1 MTTTPRPPPDA
12 AERERAIHARR
23 VNLLVDAGAGT
34 GKTTILVARV
44 VELVAPSDDALAAV
58 PLGRVAAI
66 TFTRKAAGEL
76 KFRIREALLRE
87 LARDGATATR
97 RRRLSDALAALDTAH
112 VGTIHAFAD
121 RLLRLRPIEARQS
134 PAYDVV
140 EDASALAAETFAA
153 FLAAAETG
161 SLAAE
166 LDGLVDPDVA
176 ARAQAAVIDA
186 IAAGVRP
193 ESREHPYG
201 EWSGL
206 DRLFERLIATR
217 DVPPS
222 VPAAQPP
229 DLGRFR
235 ALVDEFSALASAS
248 RGDAAGSRFLAQL
261 RRRLEALRDATDPA
275 FILAALG
282 RLRKNEPE
290 IRKGTHF
297 EDDAAGWRAWKAFD
311 GDERKSPVRATPLW
325 DDLCAPFH
333 RFMARRLVAM
343 QPAIVALH
351 AKVKARHRAVDQV
364 DLLLALRDLLR
375 DRRDVRRAYQALF
388 DAVLVDE
395 FQDTDPLQ
403 AEIVLFLCEE
413 GARAERWREVAL
425 APGKL
430 TLVGDPKQSIYRFRR
445 ADIAV
450 YAEVRDLVARG
461 PHAVARLTTN
471 FRSEPSLV
479 AWLGARFDEVL
490 GTAAPGRPAFDP
502 AEGTVANE
510 RLVAGREGRAAPRV
524 LLVPLAADGAKKE
537 GYRAA
542 EARALAG
549 WLRWLVEGPG
559 RTIVD
564 PTTGATRRAGYGDV
578 AVLVSATTQLAVLF
592 PELDRLGVPYA
603 ARGGTL
609 FLSDPLHRQFLLAL
623 RAIADRD
630 DGVAQA
636 ALLRPPFFALD
647 LDDLAR
653 ERAADAGSTH
663 PGVRRARA
671 AKAVLADLR
680 RRRGER
686 PPGAT
691 ARELLER
698 TAFGRA
704 LALGPN
710 GAQRLDAVR
719 ELCLALDAVAA
730 EEGLDFDGA
739 TARLRAWAT
748 DPIQLDPPRPVA
760 SEAVQILSVHQ
771 AKGLEFPVVFLWDG
785 CADLATRARATP
797 WVVSADGSAWAV
809 ELDGLSWAEPED
821 GDLARREK
829 RYLDAEARR
838 LAYVAATRA
847 RDLLV
852 LPVAGPA
859 NPKWVTGCLAAGS
872 PPELIEALETYA
884 IGAEPA
890 WARAVGPPGPPPTRD
905 ASGLAAEVSTAWAS
919 ALRGAAAPRFAP
931 TSVTAEAHRA
941 DVAPE
946 PGEGEAG
953 ALERRESRFGNVFG
967 ETVHRAIGLALADE
981 RLSPGA
987 AVARA
992 ARATGLA
999 AHLAEAGADVARA
1012 LAGLGEA
1019 GLRRPPGADL
1029 RLEYPVALARDG
1041 NLVGGYVDLL
1051 GLTGGRLA
1059 VVDFKTDAPPRGD
1072 LAASHGAYVEQVRSY
1087 ARVVEAL
1094 GLAPAGSVAAGLLFT
1109 AEGRIRW
1116 VE

>member
-1 MTTTPRPPPDA
+1 MTATSTAPPDA
-12 AERERAIHARR
+12 ADRARAIHARG
-23 VNLLVDAGAGT
+23 VNLIVDAGAGT

-58 PLGRVAAI
+58 PLGRVAAV

-76 KFRIREALLRE
+76 RFRIREALLRE
-87 LARDGATATR
+87 LAREGATATR
-97 RRRLSDALAALDTAH
+97 RRRLSDALAALDTAY
-112 VGTIHAFAD
+112 VGTIHSFAD
-121 RLLRLRPIEARQS
+121 RLLRLSPVEAQQS
-134 PAYDVV
+134 PACDVV

-166 LDGLVDPDVA
+166 LDGLVEPDVA
-176 ARAQAAVIDA
+176 ERAQAAVVDA

-201 EWSGL
+201 EWPGL

-217 DVPPS
+217 DVPPAM
-222 VPAAQPP
+222 PAAQPP

-235 ALVDEFSALASAS
+235 DLVDEFVALASGS
-248 RGDAAGSRFLAQL
+248 RGDAPGSRFLAQL
-261 RRRLEALRDATDPA
+261 RRRLEGLRDATDPA

-290 IRKGTHF
+290 KMRMRVEF
-297 EDDAAGWRAWKAFD
+297 RDDAAGWSAWKAFVGDD
-311 GDERKSPVRATPLW
+311 GKKALRATPLW

-343 QPAIVALH
+343 QPAIVALY
-351 AKVKARHRAVDQV
+351 AKVKARHRALDQV

-375 DRRDVRRAYQALF
+375 DRKDVRPSYQALF

-403 AEIVLFLCEE
+403 AEIVLFLCED
-413 GARAERWREVAL
+413 GALAERWRDVAL
-425 APGKL
+425 VPGKL

-450 YAEVRDLVARG
+450 YAAVRDLVARG

-479 AWLGARFDEVL
+479 TWLGARFDEVL
-490 GTAAPGRPAFDP
+490 GTAAPGRPVFDP

-510 RLVAGREGRAAPRV
+510 RLVAGREGTAAPRV
-524 LLVPLAADGAKKE
+524 QLLPLSAEGPKKE

-542 EARALAG
+542 EARALAAY
-549 WLRWLVEGPG
+549 LRWLVEGPG

-564 PTTGATRRAGYGDV
+564 PTTGAARRAGYGDV
-578 AVLVSATTQLAVLF
+578 AVLVTVTTQLPLLF
-592 PELDRLGVPYA
+592 PELDRLAVPYA

-609 FLSDPLHRQFLLAL
+609 FLSEPLHRQFLLAL
-623 RAIADRD
+623 RALADRD

-636 ALLRPPFFALD
+636 ALFRPPFFALD

-653 ERAADAGSTH
+653 ERAADAASTH
-663 PGVRRARA
+663 PGVLRARA
-671 AKAVLADLR
+671 AKALVTELR
-680 RRRGER
+680 RRRHER

-719 ELCLALDAVAA
+719 ELCLALDALAA
-730 EEGLDFDGA
+730 GEGLDFDAA

-748 DPIQLDPPRPVA
+748 DPVKLDPPRPVA
-760 SEAVQILSVHQ
+760 SDAVQILSVHQ
-771 AKGLEFPVVFLWDG
+771 AKGLEFPIVFLWDG

-797 WVVSADGSAWAV
+797 WVVSADGTAWAL

-821 GDLARREK
+821 GDLAAREK

-852 LPVAGPA
+852 LPVAGPT
-859 NPKWVTGCLAAGS
+859 NPRWVTGCLAAGS
-872 PPELIEALETYA
+872 PPELVEALEPYA

-890 WARAVGPPGPPPTRD
+890 WAREVPPPAPRPSRD
-905 ASGLAAEVSTAWAS
+905 ASALAAEASVAWAS
-919 ALRGAAAPRFAP
+919 AVRAAAAPRFAP

-941 DVAPE
+941 DIAPE
-946 PGEGEAG
+946 PREGAAG
-953 ALERRESRFGNVFG
+953 AAATRRESRFG
-967 ETVHRAIGLALADE
+967 
-981 RLSPGA
+981 
-987 AVARA
+987 
-992 ARATGLA
+992 
-999 AHLAEAGADVARA
+999 
-1012 LAGLGEA
+1012 
-1019 GLRRPPGADL
+1019 
-1029 RLEYPVALARDG
+1029 
-1041 NLVGGYVDLL
+1041 
-1051 GLTGGRLA
+1051 
-1059 VVDFKTDAPPRGD
+1059 
-1072 LAASHGAYVEQVRSY
+1072 
-1087 ARVVEAL
+1087 
-1094 GLAPAGSVAAGLLFT
+1094 
-1109 AEGRIRW
+1109 
-1116 VE
+1116 